1 MSSPQEQLL
10 APQPTQDVLKA
21 AAETIKPLLP
31 LDFYGKVV
39 IVFEAGRAQRVEIQQ
54 SIKL

>member
-1 MSSPQEQLL
+1 MSAQDQPL
-10 APQPTQDVLKA
+10 APVPTQEVLKQA
-21 AAETIKPLLP
+21 TEIIKPLLP

-39 IVFEAGRAQRVEIQQ
+39 LIFEAGRGTRVEIQQ